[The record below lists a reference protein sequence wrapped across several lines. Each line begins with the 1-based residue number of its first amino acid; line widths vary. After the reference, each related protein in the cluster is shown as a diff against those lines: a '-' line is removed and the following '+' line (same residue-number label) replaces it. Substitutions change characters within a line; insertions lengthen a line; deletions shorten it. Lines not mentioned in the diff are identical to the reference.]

1 VLSVCFSQNQT
12 FNLSIWATRTSYLS
26 ADLTGILF
34 GLIIHDGSAFYTGKV
49 GPLVDEAFLGGR
61 VVADDLLNA
70 VF

>member
-1 VLSVCFSQNQT
+1 LGNSNFLLERG
-12 FNLSIWATRTSYLS
+12 FDR
-26 ADLTGILF
+26 LF
-34 GLIIHDGSAFYTGKV
+34 VGLIIHDGSAFYTGKV